1 MSNITRYTFVLAV
14 CLIVAGVAFFWF
26 QWDFPA
32 SKEVSF
38 AKIGDQTVRVT
49 VADTPE
55 SRERG
60 LSGRDGLA
68 SDEGMLFV
76 FPNDEYHMFWM
87 KDMLF
92 SIDIV
97 WLSRDKTVVD
107 IAEDVSPDTF
117 PASFSPRALARYV
130 LELPAGF
137 VEEYTIQIGNEVRF

>member
-14 CLIVAGVAFFWF
+14 CLIVAGAALFLFP
-26 QWDFPA
+26 WDFPA
-32 SKEVSF
+32 SKEVSL
-38 AKIGDQTVRVT
+38 AKIGDQAVRVT

-76 FPNDEYHMFWM
+76 FQNDGYHTFWM

-92 SIDIV
+92 SIDII
-97 WLSRDKTVVD
+97 WL
-107 IAEDVSPDTF
+107 
-117 PASFSPRALARYV
+117 
-130 LELPAGF
+130 
-137 VEEYTIQIGNEVRF
+137 

>member
-1 MSNITRYTFVLAV
+1 MSNITRYTFVLAA

-117 PASFSPRALARYV
+117 PSSFSPRALARYV

-137 VEEYTIQIGNEVRF
+137 VEEYTVQIGDEVQL

>member
-1 MSNITRYTFVLAV
+1 MSNFVRYAFMLAA

-76 FPNDEYHMFWM
+76 FQNDGYHTFWM

-92 SIDIV
+92 SIDII
-97 WLSRDKTVVD
+97 WLSHEGTVVD
-107 IAEDVSPDTF
+107 IAKDVSPDTF
-117 PASFSPRALARYV
+117 PMSFSPRAFARYV
-130 LELPAGF
+130 LELPARF
-137 VEEYTIQIGNEVRF
+137 VEEYTIQIGDEVRF

>member
-14 CLIVAGVAFFWF
+14 CLIVAGGAFFWF

>member
-1 MSNITRYTFVLAV
+1 MSNITRYTFVLAA

-49 VADTPE
+49 IADTPE

-117 PASFSPRALARYV
+117 PSSFSPRALARYV

-137 VEEYTIQIGNEVRF
+137 VEEYTVQIGDEVQL

>member
-49 VADTPE
+49 IADTPE

-117 PASFSPRALARYV
+117 PSSFSPRALARYV

-137 VEEYTIQIGNEVRF
+137 VEEYTVQIGDEVQL

>member
-60 LSGRDGLA
+60 LSGR
-68 SDEGMLFV
+68 
-76 FPNDEYHMFWM
+76 DEYHMFWM